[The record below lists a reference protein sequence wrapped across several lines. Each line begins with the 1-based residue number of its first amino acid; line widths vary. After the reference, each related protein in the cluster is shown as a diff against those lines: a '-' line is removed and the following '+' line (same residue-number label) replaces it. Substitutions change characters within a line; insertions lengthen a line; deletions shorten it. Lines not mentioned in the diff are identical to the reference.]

1 MANGLS
7 RSLRPSALASTSARS
22 TVHPSALTRLIIQ
35 RAAARPPAA
44 QCTYAGVFVGLVTAA
59 TKLSINFGIRRLHVE
74 RQMHVV
80 HACRLDR
87 RALFL
92 NERAFLG
99 GQAKVDHRLE
109 PHVLDLSDRFGLRR
123 PSARDRRFEL
133 GECRDAGDVF
143 LDDLRGGH
151 ARDSQHDDRLPSEQ
165 NKKRG
170 FMGRIICR
178 DALRTRQRP
187 RGSRE
192 RYGVAYEMGFLCRLK
207 SIRAW
212 LGADRQDSQEF
223 APLRETLDALDH
235 LEPDRARYL
244 AAFAY
249 LLGRVA
255 HADQHVSTEE
265 TLAMEVLVQEHGQ
278 VSRDQAM
285 VVVQL
290 AKASN
295 LLFGGTANFLVA
307 RELST
312 LATYEQK
319 LALMR
324 CLFAV
329 SATDEAISTAE
340 EGEIHRIAK
349 ELRIDHPDLVALRV
363 AHQRHLPGI
372 SRK

>member
-1 MANGLS
+1 M
-7 RSLRPSALASTSARS
+7 P
-22 TVHPSALTRLIIQ
+22 
-35 RAAARPPAA
+35 
-44 QCTYAGVFVGLVTAA
+44 
-59 TKLSINFGIRRLHVE
+59 
-74 RQMHVV
+74 
-80 HACRLDR
+80 
-87 RALFL
+87 
-92 NERAFLG
+92 
-99 GQAKVDHRLE
+99 
-109 PHVLDLSDRFGLRR
+109 
-123 PSARDRRFEL
+123 
-133 GECRDAGDVF
+133 
-143 LDDLRGGH
+143 
-151 ARDSQHDDRLPSEQ
+151 
-165 NKKRG
+165 
-170 FMGRIICR
+170 
-178 DALRTRQRP
+178 
-187 RGSRE
+187 
-192 RYGVAYEMGFLCRLK
+192 LK

-212 LGADRQDSQEF
+212 LGADRQDGQEF

-265 TLAMEVLVQEHGQ
+265 TLAMEALVQEHGQ

-307 RELST
+307 RELSA

-349 ELRIDHPDLVALRV
+349 ELRIDQPDLVALRV
-363 AHQRHLPGI
+363 AHQRHLPGM
-372 SRK
+372 SRE